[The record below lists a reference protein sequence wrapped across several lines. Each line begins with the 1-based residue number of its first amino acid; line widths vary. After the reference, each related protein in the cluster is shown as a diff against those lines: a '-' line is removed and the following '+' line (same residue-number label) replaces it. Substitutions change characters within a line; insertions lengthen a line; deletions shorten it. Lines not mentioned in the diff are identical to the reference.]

1 MRRHLMLGHHLTLLQ
16 RVFANVLGVLWA
28 ERGEGGCRGSQ
39 LTGNSVAILL
49 QLGASGRQPG
59 CLQLL

>member
-1 MRRHLMLGHHLTLLQ
+1 MRRHLMLGHHLMLLQ

-28 ERGEGGCRGSQ
+28 GGGGCQGSQ
-39 LTGNSVAILL
+39 LTGNSAAILL

>member
-16 RVFANVLGVLWA
+16 RVCLPMFLGSF
-28 ERGEGGCRGSQ
+28 GQGGGGCQGSQ
-39 LTGNSVAILL
+39 LTGNSAAILL